1 MDPEVKMVR
10 ARKNATEDLMVAT
23 PLHDGLSDCAN
34 YTPEA
39 TKIKYC
45 ETGVFSIKTVV
56 ITFRV

>member
-23 PLHDGLSDCAN
+23 PLHNGLSGCAN

-39 TKIKYC
+39 TKIK
-45 ETGVFSIKTVV
+45 
-56 ITFRV
+56 